1 MKKLNETRFKINS
14 INDLIKLGEMNI
26 LTPQQYGEVVSKI
39 QPFIGIFLNDYSES
53 SEMAE
58 KLKAHFETQYS
69 ERPLFIDL
77 FYN

>member
-1 MKKLNETRFKINS
+1 MEKQNKTRYKINS

-53 SEMAE
+53 SEMAA
-58 KLKAHFETQYS
+58 KLKMYFQDHPN
-69 ERPLFIDL
+69 ERPLFIDHS
-77 FYN
+77 FE